1 MDMALWKFIADFG
14 FPALVCFAL
23 GWFIVWSHKQHA
35 AERKTDREERRI
47 VSDKSSAST
56 DKLSEAVHQLQI
68 TLAENKNV
76 ESNR

>member
-1 MDMALWKFIADFG
+1 MDMAFWKFIADFG
-14 FPALVCFAL
+14 FPALVCAAL
-23 GWFIVWSHKQHA
+23 AWFIVWSQKQHA
-35 AERKTDREERRI
+35 LERKTDREERSKI
-47 VSDKSSAST
+47 SDKSSAST